1 MIHLV
6 QNLKHLTL
14 LKFRL
19 SMKYLISAIFLFA
32 AASCS
37 PTYVV
42 TETAKPFEIERY
54 MGRWY
59 EIERLPNKIQEGLE
73 ECTSLLTLM
82 EDGSFTIVNE
92 GRLISD
98 KTRIKQWK
106 GKGWIPDRRNPSKMK
121 VSYNWPFTEDYWV
134 LLIDNDYSIAL
145 VGSPDGD
152 LLWILSRD
160 KDVEQNTVLKL
171 KDYASDLG
179 FPVKMMFRS
188 LAD

>member
-54 MGRWY
+54 MV
-59 EIERLPNKIQEGLE
+59 
-73 ECTSLLTLM
+73 
-82 EDGSFTIVNE
+82 DG
-92 GRLISD
+92 
-98 KTRIKQWK
+98 
-106 GKGWIPDRRNPSKMK
+106 MK
-121 VSYNWPFTEDYWV
+121 
-134 LLIDNDYSIAL
+134 
-145 VGSPDGD
+145 
-152 LLWILSRD
+152 
-160 KDVEQNTVLKL
+160 
-171 KDYASDLG
+171 
-179 FPVKMMFRS
+179 
-188 LAD
+188 